1 MILIKIDWI
10 TVIVTTLSTLTV
22 GIIIAKYG
30 YKIWKKQ
37 FFYQKRLEVYA
48 ELMPLVSQLKSDLLQ
63 AFEMAGSGV
72 SNKHMGNNL
81 YELNMLLEKF
91 NLYFSETE
99 RKPINKLIKLLNSYH
114 SLKKYDMNEQE
125 FYIYVEK
132 QYKEIVL
139 LKDELL

>member
-1 MILIKIDWI
+1 MILIKIDWS

>member
-1 MILIKIDWI
+1 MILIKIDWS

-48 ELMPLVSQLKSDLLQ
+48 ELMPLVSQLKSDLYQ